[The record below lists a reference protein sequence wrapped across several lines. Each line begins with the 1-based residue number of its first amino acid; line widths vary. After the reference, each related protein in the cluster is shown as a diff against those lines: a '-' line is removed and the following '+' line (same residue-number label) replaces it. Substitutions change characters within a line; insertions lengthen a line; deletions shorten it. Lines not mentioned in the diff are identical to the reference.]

1 VQAWLAAHPGIEVIA
16 RDRGGAYGAAAAT
29 ACPGT
34 LQVAD
39 RWHLMENASA
49 ALLDAVRRSMR
60 RICTALGT
68 ATIDPGVLTSVER
81 RQHEG
86 FLRRAATDAAIRRM
100 VDAGTP
106 IKEIVRRTGH
116 SRKLVHAIVR
126 GARTEM
132 FRTRMTTLDA
142 FLPRLDAE
150 WVAGCRNG
158 AELWRRLRAVGFS
171 GALRVV
177 SEWATR
183 RRRSDSMPDALPRK
197 PPSARTIA
205 RLMSSPRERLSD
217 ADARLVAVVEE
228 AVPALRDASVLVDGF
243 QSMLRSKQSTALDIW
258 LADAAASLL
267 AAFAKGIAADRDA
280 VAAAVTEP
288 WSNGQTEGQI
298 TKLKLLKRQMY
309 GRASLDLLRARLCA
323 A

>member
-1 VQAWLAAHPGIEVIA
+1 V
-16 RDRGGAYGAAAAT
+16 
-29 ACPGT
+29 
-34 LQVAD
+34 
-39 RWHLMENASA
+39 
-49 ALLDAVRRSMR
+49 
-60 RICTALGT
+60 
-68 ATIDPGVLTSVER
+68 
-81 RQHEG
+81 
-86 FLRRAATDAAIRRM
+86 
-100 VDAGTP
+100 
-106 IKEIVRRTGH
+106 
-116 SRKLVHAIVR
+116 
-126 GARTEM
+126 
-132 FRTRMTTLDA
+132 
-142 FLPRLDAE
+142 DAE

-205 RLMSSPRERLSD
+205 RLKSSPRERLSD

-228 AVPALRDASVLVDGF
+228 AVPALRDASILVGRF

-309 GRASLDLLRARLCA
+309 GRASLDLLRARLRA